1 MPYMMSTKRSESGS
15 LLSDINQSSETHLSV
30 QTLRKKMDELET
42 TVLTV
47 FWNDM
52 MICINSVSKVLQK
65 QNMNLLVAVK

>member
-1 MPYMMSTKRSESGS
+1 MSTKRSESGS